1 MIKGYAKEIFHLLGK
16 DAVKLPILLFMF
28 LGMSI
33 LDVIGLGLIAPYV
46 AMILDPNLVNSDLY
60 AVLTKFFAEPLD
72 SEFIIYIA
80 SAILFL
86 IFFIKSIVVIF
97 INYYITKFSQDQEVR
112 LRSTLMRIY
121 QNLPYL
127 IYLKR
132 SGGEYVYNIYNL
144 VGQFSNGVVLS
155 GLRAVS
161 DIIVAIMVFGFLA
174 WSNIFAF
181 ILLVFMLSL
190 SLYIYDNAFKNKLS
204 RSGKITNTASS
215 KLSQNVHEGI
225 DGFKE
230 IRILGVENFFRK
242 KVVSTAKK
250 IRDNQI
256 IYHLI
261 LTLPRYIL
269 ELVLVGFIVL
279 FVVGSYFFDVNTVN
293 LTSTLVLYGVA
304 SVRLMPIFNSFSST
318 INQLRFNRD
327 TVSKLYYDLSYLKKY
342 DYNSSKPLVKLINSL
357 EQEGFQ
363 SIKLNNVTFSYPETD
378 KKILDNV
385 SIEIKKNKIIGIV
398 GQSGTGKSTLMNI
411 ILGLLPLSNGD
422 VKYND
427 KNIQECLSYFQSKIA
442 YMPQDI
448 YIIDDSIKNNIALG
462 VPENEIDR
470 DRLND
475 SINSAQLTDFV
486 NNSPFGIE
494 TKLGTKGVKI
504 SGGQKQRIALGRVF
518 YHQRDIIFMDEST
531 SSLDNETEKEISD
544 EIEKYKG
551 EKTFVIISHRL
562 PILKH
567 CDLIYQLDHN
577 GNIMITNFK

>member
-16 DAVKLPILLFMF
+16 DAVKLPIILFMF

-72 SEFIIYIA
+72 SKFIIYIA

-97 INYYITKFSQDQEVR
+97 INYYITKFSQDQQVR

-242 KVVSTAKK
+242 KVVSAAKK

>member
-72 SEFIIYIA
+72 SKFIIYIA

-242 KVVSTAKK
+242 KVVSAAKK

-577 GNIMITNFK
+577 GNIMIKG